1 MIQNFLVRII
11 RKKISSFSS
20 EDKLKLASQSM
31 VGIELV
37 KRLVWNQL
45 VFSGSSDIPTLSHYF
60 VCLHLKHRKWE
71 PKGVHAWQTEG
82 CNRYLRPKAAVAKLY
97 THGKG
102 VHTQQ
107 TVGITRCRNNVL
119 DPFFRSLVFP
129 MHLSLWGYILQSSF
143 CASCYKYKTTLT
155 LSSTPQFQFCLVL
168 HQIQI
173 TRTQICRT
181 QQQALSQSYT

>member
-20 EDKLKLASQSM
+20 EDKLKLACQSM

-107 TVGITRCRNNVL
+107 TVGITRCRKNVL
-119 DPFFRSLVFP
+119 VSAA
-129 MHLSLWGYILQSSF
+129 W
-143 CASCYKYKTTLT
+143 
-155 LSSTPQFQFCLVL
+155 FQFCLD
-168 HQIQI
+168 QIQI
-173 TRTQICRT
+173 TRTQMCRT